1 MAVGSYVDVG
11 RKADVSLRDHS
22 GRTVV
27 PLTFIEKR
35 WETHFGGKSLG

>member
-1 MAVGSYVDVG
+1 MVVGSYVDVG

-27 PLTFIEKR
+27 PLTFIEK
-35 WETHFGGKSLG
+35 